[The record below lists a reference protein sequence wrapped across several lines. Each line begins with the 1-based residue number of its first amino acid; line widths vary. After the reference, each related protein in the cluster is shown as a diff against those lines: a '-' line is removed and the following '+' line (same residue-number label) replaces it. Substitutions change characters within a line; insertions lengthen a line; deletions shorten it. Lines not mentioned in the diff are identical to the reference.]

1 MSSTNK
7 LLETSSH
14 ELSLSSMAIVCVGSR
29 LLVVLQTH
37 AKLSFELRDKT
48 GLGAENMKGR
58 LVVLTLG
65 RPVVRML
72 AMFD

>member
-1 MSSTNK
+1 
-7 LLETSSH
+7 
-14 ELSLSSMAIVCVGSR
+14 MAIVCVGSR

>member
-1 MSSTNK
+1 
-7 LLETSSH
+7 
-14 ELSLSSMAIVCVGSR
+14 MAIVCVGSR
-29 LLVVLQTH
+29 LLV